1 MFRALL
7 VLAFVLCGLN
17 VGVAAER
24 PEWAF
29 FVPADSPLPKAAKP
43 ADPFPAQWSAPGSS
57 RSYSSAQ
64 LQDPLNP
71 PDWYP
76 TEHPQMPP
84 IVARGSP
91 SDNGRLPV
99 LPCSLCHLP
108 NGAGHVESAS
118 LAGLTSNYILHQL
131 DDIRSGAR
139 QITVGDPHAMG
150 LIAALKKSFA
160 SEQLPA
166 AARYFSSIKPRPWIR
181 VVEASVVPK
190 SFVNSDSLMRLPI
203 PGAATEPLGQRI
215 VELPESALGLM
226 ARDSHSGYIAYVP
239 SGSIAAGEALVTKGG
254 PGRTLACASCH
265 GSKLTGLGDI
275 PSLAGR
281 PPSYLARQLWAFQ
294 SGARA
299 GAMSAGMKPVVANLT
314 AEEMLD
320 IAAYLASLPPR

>member
-7 VLAFVLCGLN
+7 VLAFSLGRLN

-29 FVPADSPLPKAAKP
+29 FVPAESPAPEGAKLS
-43 ADPFPAQWSAPGSS
+43 DPLPAQWSAPGSN
-57 RSYSSAQ
+57 RSYSGAQ
-64 LQDPLNP
+64 LRDPLNP

-76 TEHPQMPP
+76 AEHPQMPS
-84 IVARGSP
+84 IVAQGTRAGGAGSP
-91 SDNGRLPV
+91 I
-99 LPCSLCHLP
+99 LPCALCHLP

-139 QITVGDPHAMG
+139 QVTVGDPHAIS
-150 LIAALKKSFA
+150 LITTLKQSFA

-166 AARYFSSIKPRPWIR
+166 AARYFSSLKPRAWIR
-181 VVEASVVPK
+181 VVEATAVPK
-190 SFVNSDSLMRLPI
+190 SFVDPNTLMRLPL
-203 PGAATEPLGQRI
+203 PNGGTESLGRRI
-215 VELPESALGLM
+215 VELPESALGLVS
-226 ARDSHSGYIAYVP
+226 RDSHSGYVAYVP
-239 SGSIAAGEALVTKGG
+239 EGSVAAGEGLVTKGG

-265 GSKLTGLGDI
+265 GPKLTGLGDI
-275 PSLAGR
+275 PPLAGR

-299 GAMSAGMKPVVANLT
+299 GALSAGMKPVVANLT
-314 AEEMLD
+314 EEEMLD
-320 IAAYLASLPPR
+320 IAAYLSSMPPR